1 MYNLKTFRK
10 SPDMWIEVLARF
22 AKFPAQE
29 RVAKV
34 LLEHGFQVNSA
45 GAVVSGSIRI
55 PDTEI
60 AREAKVD
67 RRAIDET
74 TATIL
79 GDEMLK
85 DFFSN
90 IKTFVFLRDVAPVLG
105 LGVIVITPRDA
116 SQIGIIEEVAQTVA
130 ACGVRVRQ
138 AVTDDSYFVDDPKL
152 TIICDTRIPGA
163 LVDKL
168 LQLPSVKGVSIF

>member
-1 MYNLKTFRK
+1 
-10 SPDMWIEVLARF
+10 MWSEVLARF
-22 AKFPAQE
+22 SKFPAQE
-29 RVAKV
+29 RVAEV

-45 GAVVSGSIRI
+45 GKVLSGSIRI

-67 RRAIDET
+67 RRAVDET

-79 GDEMLK
+79 SDEMLK
-85 DFFSN
+85 NFFSN

-105 LGVIVITPRDA
+105 LGVIIITPRDA
-116 SQIGIIEEVAQTVA
+116 SQIGIIEEVTQTIA
-130 ACGVRVRQ
+130 ECGMSVRQ
-138 AVTDDSYFVDDPKL
+138 AVTDDSYFIEDPKL

-163 LVDKL
+163 LIDKVL
-168 LQLPSVKGVSIF
+168 RLASVKGVSIF

>member
-1 MYNLKTFRK
+1 
-10 SPDMWIEVLARF
+10 MWSEVLARF
-22 AKFPAQE
+22 SKFPAQE
-29 RVAKV
+29 RVAEV

-45 GAVVSGSIRI
+45 GSVASGSIRI

-67 RRAIDET
+67 RRAVDET

-79 GDEMLK
+79 SDEMLK
-85 DFFSN
+85 NFFSN

-105 LGVIVITPRDA
+105 LGVIIITPRDA
-116 SQIGIIEEVAQTVA
+116 SQIGIIEEVTQTIA
-130 ACGVRVRQ
+130 EHGMSVRQ
-138 AVTDDSYFVDDPKL
+138 AVTDDSYFIEDPKL

-163 LVDKL
+163 LIDKVL
-168 LQLPSVKGVSIF
+168 RLASVKGVSIF